1 MITQQIIFAS
11 HNEGKIKEI
20 RTLLSPLGIDV
31 LSAKDADLADVA
43 ETGSTFEENAKI
55 KAASAAKAAGLPALA
70 DDSGLCIH
78 GLNNEPGIYSSRY
91 AQKMGGYPEAFA
103 DVLKRLENNPD
114 KTAHFCCVLVLAFPN
129 GETKT
134 FEGRV
139 DGKIV
144 TPRNGENGFG
154 FDPIFMP
161 DGFTQSFAELSEVK
175 KNSISHRG
183 RAIQSFI
190 EYLKTTV

>member
-1 MITQQIIFAS
+1 MTSKQIIFAS
-11 HNEGKIKEI
+11 RNAGKIKEI
-20 RTLLSPLGIDV
+20 KSLLSPFGIDV
-31 LSAKDADLADVA
+31 LSAEDVDLADVA

-55 KAASAAKAAGLPALA
+55 KASAAAKAAGVPALA

-78 GLNNEPGIYSSRY
+78 ALDNEPGIYSSRY
-91 AQKMGGYPEAFA
+91 AKKMGGYPAAFA
-103 DVLKRLENNPD
+103 DILKRLENSSD
-114 KTAHFCCVLVLAFPN
+114 KTAHFACVLVFAFPN
-129 GETKT
+129 GDTKT

-161 DGFTQSFAELSEVK
+161 DGFTQSFAELSEAK
-175 KNSISHRG
+175 KNTISHRG
-183 RAIQSFI
+183 RAMQAFI
-190 EYLKTTV
+190 EYLKENF

>member
-1 MITQQIIFAS
+1 MAQKQIIFAS
-11 HNEGKIKEI
+11 RNAGKIKEI
-20 RTLLSPLGIDV
+20 KALLSPLSIDV
-31 LSAKDADLADVA
+31 LSAEDVDLGEVA
-43 ETGSTFEENAKI
+43 ETGLTFEENAKI
-55 KAASAAKAAGLPALA
+55 KALTAAKEAGLPALA

-91 AQKMGGYPEAFA
+91 AQKMGGYPSAFE
-103 DVLKRLENNPD
+103 DISKRLENNPD
-114 KTAHFCCVLVLAFPN
+114 KTAHFSCFAVLAFPN

-144 TPRNGENGFG
+144 SPRNGENGFG

-161 DGFTQSFAELSEVK
+161 DGFTQSFAELSETK
-175 KNSISHRG
+175 KNAISHRG
-183 RAIQSFI
+183 KAMQAFI
-190 EYLKTTV
+190 EYLKSGF

>member
-1 MITQQIIFAS
+1 MASKQIIFSS

-20 RTLLSPLGIDV
+20 RALLSPLGLDV
-31 LSAKDADLADVA
+31 LSAQDIDLAEVI
-43 ETGSTFEENAKI
+43 ETGLTFEENAKI
-55 KAASAAKAAGLPALA
+55 KALTAAKAAGIPALA

-78 GLNNEPGIYSSRY
+78 ALDNKPGIYSSRY
-91 AQKMGGYPEAFA
+91 AQKMGGYPAAFA
-103 DVLKRLENNPD
+103 DILKRLENNPD
-114 KTAHFCCVLVLAFPN
+114 KTAHFICVSVFAFPN

-144 TPRNGENGFG
+144 RPRNGENGFG

-161 DGFTQSFAELSEVK
+161 DGFTQSFAELSEIK
-175 KNSISHRG
+175 KNTISHRG
-183 RAIQSFI
+183 KAVKAFI
-190 EYLKTTV
+190 EYLKENF

>member
-1 MITQQIIFAS
+1 MATKQIIFAS
-11 HNEGKIKEI
+11 HNAGKIKEI
-20 RTLLSPLGIDV
+20 RALLSPLGVDV
-31 LSAKDADLADVA
+31 LSAEDMDLDDVA

-55 KAASAAKAAGLPALA
+55 KALAAAKVAGLPALA

-91 AQKMGGYPEAFA
+91 AQKMGGYPQAFA
-103 DVLKRLENNPD
+103 DVLKRLENNSD
-114 KTAHFCCVLVLAFPN
+114 KTAHFSCVLVLAFPN

-134 FEGRV
+134 FEGRA

-144 TPRNGENGFG
+144 TPREGTNGFG

-161 DGFTQSFAELSEVK
+161 EGFTQSFAELSEIK

-183 RAIQSFI
+183 KAVHLFV
-190 EYLKTTV
+190 EYLKNNF

>member
-1 MITQQIIFAS
+1 M
-11 HNEGKIKEI
+11 
-20 RTLLSPLGIDV
+20 GIDV
-31 LSAKDADLADVA
+31 LSAEDIDLADVA
-43 ETGSTFEENAKI
+43 ETGLTFEENAKI
-55 KAASAAKAAGLPALA
+55 KACAAAKAGGLPALA

-78 GLNNEPGIYSSRY
+78 ALDNEPGIYSSRY
-91 AQKMGGYPEAFA
+91 AQKMGGYPAAFT

-114 KTAHFCCVLVLAFPN
+114 KSAHFSCVLVFAFPN

-161 DGFTQSFAELSEVK
+161 NGFTQSFAELSEGK

-183 RAIQSFI
+183 RAIQAFI
-190 EYLKTTV
+190 EYLKENF

>member
-1 MITQQIIFAS
+1 MASKQIIFAS
-11 HNEGKIKEI
+11 HNAGKIKEI
-20 RTLLSPLGIDV
+20 RTLLSPLGVDV
-31 LSAKDADLADVA
+31 LSAEEVDLEDVP

-55 KAASAAKAAGLPALA
+55 KAFSAAKTAGLPALA

-78 GLNNEPGIYSSRY
+78 ALDNEPGIYSSRY
-91 AQKMGGYPEAFA
+91 AQKMGGYPTAFV
-103 DVLKRLENNPD
+103 DILKRLENKSD
-114 KTAHFCCVLVLAFPN
+114 KSAHFACVLVFAFPN
-129 GETKT
+129 GESKT

-139 DGKIV
+139 EGKIV

-161 DGFTQSFAELSEVK
+161 DGFTQSFAELSETK

-183 RAIQSFI
+183 RAMHAFI
-190 EYLKTTV
+190 EYLKENF

>member
-1 MITQQIIFAS
+1 MITKQIIFAS
-11 HNEGKIKEI
+11 RNAGKIKEI
-20 RTLLSPLGIDV
+20 KALLSPLGIDV
-31 LSAKDADLADVA
+31 LSAEDIDLNEVA

-55 KAASAAKAAGLPALA
+55 KALAAAKDAGLPALA

-91 AQKMGGYPEAFA
+91 AKKMGGYPQAFA
-103 DVLKRLENNPD
+103 DILKRLENNPD
-114 KTAHFCCVLVLAFPN
+114 KTAHFSCVLVLAFPN
-129 GETKT
+129 GETKI
-134 FEGRV
+134 FEGRA

-161 DGFTQSFAELSEVK
+161 EGFTQSFAQLSEVK
-175 KNSISHRG
+175 KNSVSHRG
-183 RAIQSFI
+183 HAIQSFI
-190 EYLKTTV
+190 EYLKNAV